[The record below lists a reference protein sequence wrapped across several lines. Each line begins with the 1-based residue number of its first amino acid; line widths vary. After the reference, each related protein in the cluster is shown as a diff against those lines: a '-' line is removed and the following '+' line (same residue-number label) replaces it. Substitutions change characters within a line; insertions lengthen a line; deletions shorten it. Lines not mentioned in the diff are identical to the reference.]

1 MLLKRLF
8 DLAVSFFLLM
18 LLAGPLALIWLIS
31 AVDTASSGIFLQIR
45 IGQFA
50 KPFMILKFRSMHKE
64 TGAISGFGRFS
75 RRWKLDEVP
84 QLINVLIGDMSLV
97 GPRPDVPGYYDTL
110 SGEDLEILSVK
121 PGITSEAALL
131 FSREEG
137 LLKSQSD
144 PKKYNDE
151 VLFPKKVSMNLAYAR
166 NRSFAG
172 DFKILLKTFLN
183 FVFSKESNG
192 NTL

>member
-8 DLAVSFFLLM
+8 DFFASFFLLV
-18 LLAGPLALIWLIS
+18 LLWAPLSLVWLIS

-110 SGEDLEILSVK
+110 SGEDREILKVK

-131 FSREEG
+131 FSREDD

-151 VLFPKKVSMNLAYAR
+151 MLFPKKVSMNLAYVR

-172 DFKILLKTFLN
+172 DFGILLKTFFN
-183 FVFSKESNG
+183 FISN
-192 NTL
+192 TEKP